1 MQFERDALAAQAE
14 QAAARAQALSEALE
28 AERASGEA
36 APGALQQMLADAVAA
51 RDALADER
59 GREREEARA
68 RRWRRPGPRR
78 RSSPPRVDQ
87 LQRRLA
93 AQEGELLAFRRAAAR
108 GVPRRPGEGE
118 SVTGAVEQGFKY
130 EGLGNDFVV
139 LDRRASGVDLSPS
152 ASRAL
157 CDRRRGMGADGVLV
171 LLPSSAGRGADGGAQ
186 RRRQHRRDVRQRAAL
201 RGQVPPRPRARPR
214 RPGGGDRR
222 RRAPGES
229 APRGRRGGGGGDS
242 SSVRRGWTRRTC
254 PRGPGGGPFVGAAV
268 PGVDWP
274 GTAVSMGNPHLVLLG
289 APAEVVREHGP
300 RLEHLPG
307 FPDRTNVEAVSRAGE
322 GLRVSVW
329 ERGSG
334 LTDAC
339 GTGAAASVAA
349 ALVAGWVPPD
359 VFVPV
364 DLPGGRLAVRVSAD
378 LQRTTLRGPARF
390 VFAAELPEALLD

>member
-1 MQFERDALAAQAE
+1 VNGRGER
-14 QAAARAQALSEALE
+14 
-28 AERASGEA
+28 
-36 APGALQQMLADAVAA
+36 
-51 RDALADER
+51 
-59 GREREEARA
+59 
-68 RRWRRPGPRR
+68 
-78 RSSPPRVDQ
+78 
-87 LQRRLA
+87 
-93 AQEGELLAFRRAAAR
+93 
-108 GVPRRPGEGE
+108 
-118 SVTGAVEQGFKY
+118 GFKY

-139 LDRRASGVDLSPS
+139 LDRRGSGVDVSPS

-157 CDRRRGMGADGVLV
+157 CDRRRGVGADGVLV
-171 LLPSSAGRGADGGAQ
+171 LLPSSHAAARMVVHNADGSLAEMCGNGLRCVAKYLLDREPGRDALEVETGAGVLPA
-186 RRRQHRRDVRQRAAL
+186 RAHRAGGEVVDVEIELGPARLEAPHL
-201 RGQVPPRPRARPR
+201 PRA
-214 RPGGGDRR
+214 
-222 RRAPGES
+222 
-229 APRGRRGGGGGDS
+229 
-242 SSVRRGWTRRTC
+242 
-254 PRGPGGGPFVGAAV
+254 PGGGPFVAAAV

-339 GTGAAASVAA
+339 GTGAVASVAA
-349 ALVAGWVPPD
+349 ALVAGWVRPD

-364 DLPGGRLAVRVSAD
+364 ELPGGRLAVRVSAD

-390 VFAAELPEALLD
+390 VFTAELPEALLD